1 MELFAQIVG
10 YVAMAT
16 VFCSFQVKNPKG
28 TIIVMGIATGLF
40 SLHMGLLGAVVGCVL
55 NGLNVFRSIAVVLV
69 DTKTRW
75 GKLLMHGS
83 SWLYAIAP
91 FIFSLFPSLNIGM
104 PDYVLGVVM
113 MLNTY
118 SFWTRHEHFIRVA
131 QVAVVSPGWIW
142 YNAMNG
148 SMPGIITECMNIV
161 SIAIYYL
168 RSFWKKLKKSKV

>member
-1 MELFAQIVG
+1 MEFVAQIIG
-10 YVAMAT
+10 YIAMAT

-28 TIIVMGIATGLF
+28 TIIVMGVATGLF
-40 SLHMGLLGAVVGCVL
+40 SIHMGMLGAIVGCVL

-69 DTKTRW
+69 DTKKLY

-91 FIFSLFPSLNIGM
+91 FIFALFPELNIGM

-113 MLNTY
+113 MINTY
-118 SFWTRHEHFIRVA
+118 SFWTRHQHFIRIA
-131 QVAVVSPGWIW
+131 QVGVVSPGWIW

-148 SMPGIITECMNIV
+148 SVPGIITECMNIV
-161 SIAIYYL
+161 SIVIFYL
-168 RSFWKKLKKSKV
+168 RQLFANKKKSEE